1 MYKGDTLTSIG
12 KLLDYAAQWLQYK
25 ILHKIIPVKDTK
37 KKIKIFDDDDCSFVV
52 NELKPFNVSPLNC
65 KTSSLLPIGPVAFSW

>member
-25 ILHKIIPVKDTK
+25 ILHKIIPVKD
-37 KKIKIFDDDDCSFVV
+37 S
-52 NELKPFNVSPLNC
+52 
-65 KTSSLLPIGPVAFSW
+65 